1 MKSGFTLVE
10 MAMVLLI
17 LGLLTSSFIVP
28 LGAQIDGNN
37 LKATD
42 QQLNR
47 IKEALLGYAIRN
59 RQLPCP
65 SNDATK
71 GTQDL
76 ALCAQE
82 GFLPWADLG
91 VEGRDAWGSYFRYRA
106 DSKHSANGAYNT
118 TIPTTTDA
126 LQVINKAATT
136 TYVTSAVA
144 IFYSLGKDKTANAD
158 NATAN
163 QTYTQDDF
171 VPNSFDD
178 RLMWISDT
186 ELVSRLAA
194 AGFRIK

>member
-17 LGLLTSSFIVP
+17 LGLLTSSFIIP
-28 LGAQIDGNN
+28 LGAQMDINT
-37 LKATD
+37 LKTTD
-42 QQLNR
+42 QQLSR

-59 RQLPCP
+59 RQFPCP
-65 SNDATK
+65 SNNTNGIQDAT
-71 GTQDL
+71 
-76 ALCAQE
+76 LCAQE

-91 VEGRDAWGSYFRYRA
+91 VDGRDAWGSYFRYRA
-106 DSKHSANGAYNT
+106 DSKHSATGAYNT
-118 TIPTTTDA
+118 NIPTPTDGLEVA
-126 LQVINKAATT
+126 NRSAT
-136 TYVTSAVA
+136 TYVTNAVA
-144 IFYSLGKDKTANAD
+144 ILFSPGKNKTADAD
-158 NATAN
+158 NASLN

-178 RLMWISDT
+178 RLVWISDN

>member
-17 LGLLTSSFIVP
+17 LGLLTSSFIIP
-28 LGAQIDGNN
+28 MGAQIDNN
-37 LKATD
+37 HLKTTD
-42 QQLNR
+42 QQLSR

-65 SNDATK
+65 SSSTL
-71 GTQDL
+71 GTQDTT
-76 ALCAQE
+76 LCAQE

-106 DSKHSANGAYNT
+106 DSKHSSNGSYNT
-118 TIPTTTDA
+118 TIPSSIDV
-126 LQVINKAATT
+126 LEVDNKAATVN
-136 TYVTSAVA
+136 YVTNTVA
-144 IFYSLGKDKTANAD
+144 IFYSLGKNKTADAD
-158 NATAN
+158 NATAD
-163 QTYTQDDF
+163 QIYTHDDF

-178 RLMWISDT
+178 RLIWISDA

>member
-28 LGAQIDGNN
+28 LGAQIDSNH

-42 QQLNR
+42 QQLSR

-65 SNDATK
+65 SSTTT
-71 GTQDL
+71 GTQDST
-76 ALCAQE
+76 LCAQE

-91 VEGRDAWGSYFRYRA
+91 VEGRDAWGNYFRYRA
-106 DSKHSANGAYNT
+106 DSKHTANGAYNT
-118 TIPTTTDA
+118 TFPTATDA
-126 LQVINKAATT
+126 LQVVNKAATT
-136 TYVTSAVA
+136 TYVTNAVA
-144 IFYSLGKDKTANAD
+144 IFYSLGKNKTADAG
-158 NATAN
+158 NATQD
-163 QTYTQDDF
+163 QTYSYDDF
-171 VPNSFDD
+171 IPNSFDD
-178 RLMWISDT
+178 RLMWISDA